1 MALPDTPAPEVVLT
15 ERFTE
20 AVRYAVVVHATQV
33 RKGTEVPY
41 IGHLLGVASLV
52 VDAGGEEDHAIA
64 ALLHDAA
71 EDHGGEARL
80 ADIRARFG
88 PRVARI
94 VEECSDSLA
103 EEPAEK
109 EEWLV
114 RKQEHLARLGAAG
127 RDTLLVVM
135 ADKVHNARAIVTD
148 LQTLGRDLAFRRF
161 KGTPEQVLWYYEEN
175 LGIATDPRSDLPPA
189 LTAPLVTA
197 VDQMR
202 THIAAVGG

>member
-1 MALPDTPAPEVVLT
+1 VTAVVLT

-33 RKGTEVPY
+33 RKGTDVPD

-52 VDAGGEEDHAIA
+52 VDAGGDEEHAIA
-64 ALLHDAA
+64 ALLHDTA

-94 VEECSDSLA
+94 VEECSDSLTGD
-103 EEPAEK
+103 PAGK
-109 EEWLV
+109 EEWLL
-114 RKQEHLARLGAAG
+114 RKQEHLHRLESAG
-127 RDTLLVVM
+127 RDTLLVVA

-148 LQTLGRDLAFRRF
+148 LQTLGPDRAFRRF
-161 KGTPEQVLWYYEEN
+161 KGTPQQVLWYYEEN
-175 LGIATDPRSDLPPA
+175 LRISMDPRNHLPPG
-189 LTAPLVTA
+189 LTAPLLTA
-197 VDQMR
+197 VDLMR
-202 THIAAVGG
+202 THIAAAGG

>member
-1 MALPDTPAPEVVLT
+1 MTALT
-15 ERFTE
+15 ERFAE
-20 AVRYAVVVHATQV
+20 AVRYAAIVHATQV
-33 RKGTEVPY
+33 RKGTDVPY

-52 VDAGGEEDHAIA
+52 LDAGGEEDHAIA

-88 PRVARI
+88 DRVTRI
-94 VEECSDSLA
+94 VEECSDSLT
-103 EEPAEK
+103 EEPEGK
-109 EEWLV
+109 EEWKV
-114 RKQEHLARLGAAG
+114 RKQEHLGRLESAG
-127 RDTLLVVM
+127 RDTLIVVA

-148 LQTLGRDLAFRRF
+148 LQTLGPDRAFRRF
-161 KGTPEQVLWYYEEN
+161 KGTPQQVLWYYEEN
-175 LGIATDPRSDLPPA
+175 LRIAMDPRNELPPA
-189 LTAPLVTA
+189 LTAPLLAA

>member
-1 MALPDTPAPEVVLT
+1 MVLT

-20 AVRYAVVVHATQV
+20 AVGYAVVVHATQV
-33 RKGTEVPY
+33 RKGTDVPY
-41 IGHLLGVASLV
+41 IGHLLGVASLA
-52 VDAGGEEDHAIA
+52 VDAGGDEDHAIA

-94 VEECSDSLA
+94 VQECSDSLT
-103 EEPAEK
+103 EDPDEK
-109 EEWLV
+109 EGWLV
-114 RKQEHLARLGAAG
+114 RKQEHLDRLESAG
-127 RDTLLVVM
+127 RDTLLVVT

-148 LQTLGRDLAFRRF
+148 LQTMGPDRAFRRF

-175 LGIATDPRSDLPPA
+175 LRIAVDPRNDLPPA
-189 LTAPLVTA
+189 LTAPLLTA

-202 THIAAVGG
+202 THIAALGG

>member
-1 MALPDTPAPEVVLT
+1 VTALT
-15 ERFTE
+15 ERFAE
-20 AVRYAVVVHATQV
+20 AVRYAAIVHATQV
-33 RKGTEVPY
+33 RKGTDVPY

-52 VDAGGEEDHAIA
+52 LDAGGEEDHAIA

-88 PRVARI
+88 DRVTRI
-94 VEECSDSLA
+94 VEECSDSLT
-103 EEPAEK
+103 EEPEGK
-109 EEWLV
+109 EEWKV
-114 RKQEHLARLGAAG
+114 RKQEHLGRLESAG
-127 RDTLLVVM
+127 RDALIVVA

-148 LQTLGRDLAFRRF
+148 LQTLGPDRAFRRF
-161 KGTPEQVLWYYEEN
+161 KGTPQQVLWYYEEN
-175 LGIATDPRSDLPPA
+175 LRIAMDPRNELPPA
-189 LTAPLVTA
+189 LTAPLLAA

>member
-1 MALPDTPAPEVVLT
+1 MTALT
-15 ERFTE
+15 ERFAE
-20 AVRYAVVVHATQV
+20 AVRYAAIVHATQV
-33 RKGTEVPY
+33 RKGTDVPY

-88 PRVARI
+88 DRVTRI
-94 VEECSDSLA
+94 VEECSDSLT
-103 EEPAEK
+103 EEPEGK
-109 EEWLV
+109 EEWKV
-114 RKQEHLARLGAAG
+114 RKQEHLGRLESAG
-127 RDTLLVVM
+127 RDTLIVVA

-148 LQTLGRDLAFRRF
+148 LQTLGPDRAFRRF
-161 KGTPEQVLWYYEEN
+161 KGTPQQVLWYYEEN
-175 LGIATDPRSDLPPA
+175 LRIAMDPRNELPPA
-189 LTAPLVTA
+189 LTAPLLAA

>member
-1 MALPDTPAPEVVLT
+1 MTALT
-15 ERFTE
+15 ERFAE
-20 AVRYAVVVHATQV
+20 AVRYAAIVHATQV
-33 RKGTEVPY
+33 RKGTDVPY

-52 VDAGGEEDHAIA
+52 LDAGGEEDHAIA

-88 PRVARI
+88 DRVTRI
-94 VEECSDSLA
+94 VEECSDSLT
-103 EEPAEK
+103 EEPEGK
-109 EEWLV
+109 EEWKV
-114 RKQEHLARLGAAG
+114 RKQEHLGRLESAG
-127 RDTLLVVM
+127 RDALIVVA

-148 LQTLGRDLAFRRF
+148 LQTLGPDRAFRRF
-161 KGTPEQVLWYYEEN
+161 KGTPQQVLWYYEEN
-175 LGIATDPRSDLPPA
+175 LRIAMDPRNELPPA
-189 LTAPLVTA
+189 LTAPLLAA